1 MKTYNLYLEF
11 KDQSNSIE
19 FDLNRNTVFFG
30 NNGQGKTRILK
41 TISLLYELAK
51 EKNPENFSKI
61 IDSMNLKN
69 LKIDNVR
76 YNQLFS
82 TNEEFKKNELKKI
95 NDFLKENRNIF
106 EKVDYFF
113 RGILSNN
120 FIDSYIEKRFEN
132 LYNRLRIFLH
142 KSQNGLPV
150 SEIEKFN
157 RWLSDYDQ
165 LMRILEGNFINSPEL
180 YHRENVMNSIK
191 ELTYLVSHLQKQ
203 YRIFMLINDN
213 NELILSIKKILERLS
228 VKSALYI
235 ATDNIDIIKL
245 NQIVEEEINNIDIAL
260 KGIFW
265 EERFGEIQ
273 SENYTKLLER
283 RRLLLNK
290 VEQFNEVMKKY
301 TDIKIKIENCK
312 EIIFFKKSEKMSFD
326 KLSSGERRLSY
337 LFLNIIFNDVDI
349 YLIDEPELS
358 LSLNFQNKIITD
370 LHILTK
376 NKVLFIA
383 THAPYIYEDFIAI
396 EGNIS
401 KEV

>member
-1 MKTYNLYLEF
+1 
-11 KDQSNSIE
+11 
-19 FDLNRNTVFFG
+19 
-30 NNGQGKTRILK
+30 
-41 TISLLYELAK
+41 
-51 EKNPENFSKI
+51 
-61 IDSMNLKN
+61 KN